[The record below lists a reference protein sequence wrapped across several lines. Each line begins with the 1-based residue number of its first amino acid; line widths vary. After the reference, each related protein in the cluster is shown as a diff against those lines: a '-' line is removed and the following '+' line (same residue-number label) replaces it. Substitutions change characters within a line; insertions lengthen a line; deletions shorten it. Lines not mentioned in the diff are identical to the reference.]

1 MGGGSEDFKGIKQLS
16 ARNGRRISPHQ
27 QSKRGKE
34 TIENLLMPVNC
45 QRRDSVT
52 ILNTEL
58 NEGIRFY
65 PDTPK
70 TL

>member
-1 MGGGSEDFKGIKQLS
+1 MGGGSEDLKGIKRLS
-16 ARNGRRISPHQ
+16 ARKGRRISPHQ

-34 TIENLLMPVNC
+34 TIENKLPKGGI
-45 QRRDSVT
+45 VT

-65 PDTPK
+65 PDTTK